1 MRIPF
6 RGAHVLLAPL
16 ATVLIAACG
25 GDSNSPTAPPVDE
38 PPVAAATVD
47 ATPSLSFTPNRVTLI
62 AGGTVTFDFGAV
74 EHDVFFDNAPAGAP
88 QNITAPSANK
98 AVALTFATPGTFVYN
113 CHIHPG
119 MTGTVIVKAPTA

>member
-1 MRIPF
+1 MRLPF
-6 RGAHVLLAPL
+6 RGALVLIAPL

-25 GDSNSPTAPPVDE
+25 GDSNSPTAPVD
-38 PPVAAATVD
+38 PTPVAAATVD
-47 ATPSLSFTPNRVTLI
+47 ATPSLSFTPSQVTLI
-62 AGGTVTFDFGAV
+62 AGGTVTFDFGTV

-98 AVALTFATPGTFVYN
+98 SVVLTFATPGTFAYN

-119 MTGTVIVKAPTA
+119 MRGTVIVKAPTP